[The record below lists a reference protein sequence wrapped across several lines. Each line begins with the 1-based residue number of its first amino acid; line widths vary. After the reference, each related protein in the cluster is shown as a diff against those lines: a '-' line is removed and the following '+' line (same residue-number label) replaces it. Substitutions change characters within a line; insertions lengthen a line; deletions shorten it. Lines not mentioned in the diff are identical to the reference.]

1 MGERV
6 YRMNVKE
13 QILDI
18 FENNRG
24 IFISGA
30 ELAAKLSVS
39 RNAVWKAVKSL
50 QEEGYEITA
59 VTNRGYCLD
68 EETDILSVQS
78 IAKHLGDESGHF
90 NIEVFKTLDS
100 TNNMLK
106 SLAASGESEGKVVI
120 SEEQTAGKGRISRS
134 FYSPA
139 GTGLYMSVLLRP
151 QFGPEESSYITSAA
165 AAAVARAI
173 EMISGCDAKIKWVN
187 DIYCKGKK
195 VCGILTEASMNLET
209 GGLEYAVLG
218 IGVNVNPP
226 TQGFP
231 EEISDIASSVF
242 ERSMNTGDTRSRLA
256 AEILNNFWQYYKTL
270 GQKTFLREYRER
282 SMIVGHDILVLHG
295 SSSKKARALGIDDSC
310 HLIVEYED
318 GSQENLSSGE
328 ISIRRI

>member
-1 MGERV
+1 
-6 YRMNVKE
+6 MNVKE
-13 QILDI
+13 QVLDI

-24 IFISGA
+24 QFISGG
-30 ELAAKLSVS
+30 ELAAKLNVS

-50 QEEGYEITA
+50 QDEGYQITA
-59 VTNRGYCLD
+59 VTNKGYRLND
-68 EETDILSVQS
+68 ETDILSVQS
-78 IAKHLGDESGHF
+78 ITKHLGRDNERFS
-90 NIEVFKTLDS
+90 IEVFKTLDS

-106 SLAASGESEGKVVI
+106 TLASAGEKEGKVVI

-139 GTGLYMSVLLRP
+139 GTGLYMSLLLRP
-151 QFGPEESSYITSAA
+151 QFSPEKSSFITSAA

-173 EMISGCDAKIKWVN
+173 ESVSGCEAKIKWVN
-187 DIYCKGKK
+187 DIYCNGKK

-226 TQGFP
+226 TLGFP
-231 EEISDIASSVF
+231 EEIREVASSLF
-242 ERSMNTGDTRSRLA
+242 DRGSGEGDIRSRLA
-256 AEILNNFWQYYKTL
+256 AEILKNFWEYYQKL
-270 GQKTFLREYRER
+270 GEKTFLKEYRER
-282 SMIVGHDILVLHG
+282 SMIVGHDILVLQGG
-295 SSSKKARALGIDDSC
+295 SSNKALALAIDDSC

-318 GSQENLSSGE
+318 GSQETLSSGE

>member
-1 MGERV
+1 
-6 YRMNVKE
+6 MNVKE

-24 IFISGA
+24 MFISGA

-50 QEEGYEITA
+50 QDEGYEITA
-59 VTNRGYCLD
+59 VTNKGYCLND
-68 EETDILSVQS
+68 ETDILSVQS
-78 IAKHLGDESGHF
+78 IAKHLEEESGHF
-90 NIEVFKTLDS
+90 NIEVFKSLDS

-106 SLAASGESEGKVVI
+106 SLAASGVPEGKVVI

-139 GTGLYMSVLLRP
+139 GTGLYMSLLLRP
-151 QFGPEESSYITSAA
+151 HFSPDESSYITSAA
-165 AAAVARAI
+165 AVAVARAI
-173 EMISGCDAKIKWVN
+173 EKISGCDAKIKWVN

-226 TQGFP
+226 TRGFP

-242 ERSMNTGDTRSRLA
+242 DRSMNAGDIRSRLA
-256 AEILNNFWQYYKTL
+256 AEILINFWRYYQKL

-282 SMIVGHDILVLHG
+282 SMIVGHEILVLQG
-295 SSSKKARALGIDDSC
+295 SSSKKARALEIDDSC
-310 HLIVEYED
+310 HLLVEYED
-318 GSQENLSSGE
+318 GLQENLSSGE

>member
-1 MGERV
+1 
-6 YRMNVKE
+6 MNVKE

-30 ELAAKLSVS
+30 ELAVKLSVS

-50 QEEGYEITA
+50 QDEGYEITA
-59 VTNRGYCLD
+59 VTNKGYCLND
-68 EETDILSVQS
+68 ETDILSVQS
-78 IAKHLGDESGHF
+78 IAKHLGEESGHF

-106 SLAASGESEGKVVI
+106 SLAASGEPEGKVVI

-139 GTGLYMSVLLRP
+139 GTGLYLSLLLRP
-151 QFGPEESSYITSAA
+151 CFSPEESSYITSAA

-173 EMISGCDAKIKWVN
+173 ETVSGCEAKIKWVN
-187 DIYCKGKK
+187 DIYCNGKK

-226 TQGFP
+226 KQGFP

-242 ERSMNTGDTRSRLA
+242 ERGMNTGDIRNRLA
-256 AEILNNFWQYYKTL
+256 AEILDNFWQYYKKL
-270 GQKTFLREYRER
+270 GQKTFLREYRDR
-282 SMIVGHDILVLHG
+282 SMIVGHEILVLHG
-295 SSSKKARALGIDDSC
+295 SSSKKAMALGIDDSC